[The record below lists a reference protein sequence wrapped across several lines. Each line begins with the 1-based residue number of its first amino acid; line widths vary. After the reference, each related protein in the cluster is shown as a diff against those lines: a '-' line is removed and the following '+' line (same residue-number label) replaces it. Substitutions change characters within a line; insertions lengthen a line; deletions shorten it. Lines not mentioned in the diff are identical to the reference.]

1 VRKIVETSKFKSDL
15 RKISKSGRYD
25 IDDLVF
31 VIQKLCD
38 DVTLPP
44 RFHDHELSGNWSH
57 FRECHIKP
65 DWLLIYKFPDGHLKI
80 PHLWPGQNPPPRWS
94 AERV

>member
-65 DWLLIYKFPDGHLKI
+65 DWLLIYKLEPEILRLIRTG
-80 PHLWPGQNPPPRWS
+80 PHNELF
-94 AERV
+94 